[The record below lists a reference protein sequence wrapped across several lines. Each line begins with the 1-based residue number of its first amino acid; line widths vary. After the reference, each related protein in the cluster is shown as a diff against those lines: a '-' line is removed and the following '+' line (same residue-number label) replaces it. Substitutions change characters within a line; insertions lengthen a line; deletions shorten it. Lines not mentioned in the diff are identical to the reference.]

1 MAPQT
6 YHSVV
11 LAKRPK
17 DQITAGET
25 FSVVSNPRPAED
37 DLKDGQ
43 VLVEVLYLSLDPAM
57 RGWLNGG
64 CPYAFAFT
72 PIFQARFRDLST
84 YSRLIDNFNPQMLAP
99 ISLLS
104 R

>member
-1 MAPQT
+1 MAPHT
-6 YHSVV
+6 HHSVV

-25 FSVVSNPRPAED
+25 FSIVSNPTPTEA

-57 RGWLNGG
+57 RVWLNGRYL
-64 CPYAFAFT
+64 PHA
-72 PIFQARFRDLST
+72 LSL
-84 YSRLIDNFNPQMLAP
+84 YYI
-99 ISLLS
+99 LS